1 MAKRSHR
8 IASRQAEVGKERKRK
23 KKAQGGE
30 KRPVAYSAPPASVD
44 APESAAESGPEA
56 ASTDVSAPITA
67 TSPQPARV
75 ERGDTARYQYVISD
89 LRTIGII
96 AGPLIV
102 LLIILA
108 FIL

>member
-8 IASRQAEVGKERKRK
+8 IASRQAAVGKERKRK
-23 KKAQGGE
+23 KKAQAGE
-30 KRPVAYSAPPASVD
+30 KRTVSYTTPPDVIDAPQSTAESAPEPVSSEVASPA
-44 APESAAESGPEA
+44 
-56 ASTDVSAPITA
+56 TA
-67 TSPQPARV
+67 TSPQPTRA
-75 ERGDTARYQYVISD
+75 ERGDTTRYHYVISD